1 MIPFFLLTETE
12 TEAATENVL
21 MTAGEVADDIN
32 KKANAFVEYLKT
44 HIDTFIAF
52 GFRILFAIL
61 MIIVGKIIIK
71 FLLKICDRFFD
82 RAGTEISVRKFLNS
96 FIKAVLYIVLIL
108 VVCAQVGIETTSFIA
123 VMGSAGLA
131 LGLSLQGSLSNFA
144 GGILILLI
152 KPFVVGDYI
161 IDGGSGKE
169 GKVSRIDLFY
179 THLITPDNKM
189 IVIPNGTLANSN
201 LTNLT
206 TFDKRRV
213 DIMVGI
219 SYSSDIK
226 KAKELLEEIADKC
239 QYVLKEEKVEVFVN
253 SLDSSQVTLGIR
265 VWTKTTDYW
274 DALFQLNETIK
285 YTFDEN
291 DIEIPFDQLE
301 VHVKK

>member
-21 MTAGEVADDIN
+21 MTAGEVAGDIN
-32 KKANAFVEYLKT
+32 KKANAFAEYLKT

-144 GGILILLI
+144 GGILILLL

-189 IVIPNGTLANSN
+189 VVIPNGTLANSN

-213 DIMVGI
+213 DILVGI

-226 KAKELLEEIADKC
+226 KTKELLEEIADKC
-239 QYVLKEEKVEVFVN
+239 QYVLKDEKVAVFVN

-274 DALFQLNETIK
+274 DAMFQLNETIK

>member
-1 MIPFFLLTETE
+1 
-12 TEAATENVL
+12 
-21 MTAGEVADDIN
+21 
-32 KKANAFVEYLKT
+32 
-44 HIDTFIAF
+44 
-52 GFRILFAIL
+52 

-201 LTNLT
+201 LN
-206 TFDKRRV
+206 
-213 DIMVGI
+213 
-219 SYSSDIK
+219 IK

>member
-1 MIPFFLLTETE
+1 MIPFLLLTETE

-21 MTAGEVADDIN
+21 MTAGEVAGDIN

-71 FLLKICDRFFD
+71 LLLKICDRFFD

-96 FIKAVLYIVLIL
+96 FIKAVLYIVSIL

-144 GGILILLI
+144 GGILILLL

-189 IVIPNGTLANSN
+189 VVIPNGTLANSN

>member
-21 MTAGEVADDIN
+21 MTAGEVAGDIN

-96 FIKAVLYIVLIL
+96 FIKAILYIVLIL

-144 GGILILLI
+144 GGILILLL

-189 IVIPNGTLANSN
+189 VVIPNGTLANSN

-213 DIMVGI
+213 DILVGI

-239 QYVLKEEKVEVFVN
+239 RYVLKEEKVEVFVN

-301 VHVKK
+301 VLVKK

>member
-1 MIPFFLLTETE
+1 MIPFLLLTETE

-21 MTAGEVADDIN
+21 MTAGEVAGDIN

-71 FLLKICDRFFD
+71 LLLKICDRFFD

-144 GGILILLI
+144 GGILILLL

-189 IVIPNGTLANSN
+189 VVIPNGTLANSN

>member
-21 MTAGEVADDIN
+21 MTAGEVAGDIN

-144 GGILILLI
+144 GGILILLL

-189 IVIPNGTLANSN
+189 VVIPNGTLANSN

-213 DIMVGI
+213 DILVGI

-239 QYVLKEEKVEVFVN
+239 QYVLKDEKVAVFVN

>member
-32 KKANAFVEYLKT
+32 KKANAFVEYFKT

-96 FIKAVLYIVLIL
+96 FIKAVFYIVLIL

-274 DALFQLNETIK
+274 DTLFQLNETIK

>member
-21 MTAGEVADDIN
+21 MTAGEVAGDIN

-96 FIKAVLYIVLIL
+96 FIKAILYIVLIL

-123 VMGSAGLA
+123 VIGSAGLA

-144 GGILILLI
+144 GGILILLL

-189 IVIPNGTLANSN
+189 VVIPNGTLANSN

-213 DIMVGI
+213 DILVGI

-239 QYVLKEEKVEVFVN
+239 RYVLKEEKVEVFVN

>member
-44 HIDTFIAF
+44 HIDSFIAF

-96 FIKAVLYIVLIL
+96 FIRTILYIVLIL

-123 VMGSAGLA
+123 VLGSAGLA

-144 GGILILLI
+144 GGILILII

-189 IVIPNGTLANSN
+189 VVIPNGTLANSN

-239 QYVLKEEKVEVFVN
+239 KYVLKEEKVEVFVN
-253 SLDSSQVTLGIR
+253 SLDSSQVTIGIR
-265 VWTKTTDYW
+265 VWTKTSDYW

-291 DIEIPFDQLE
+291 DIEIPFEQLE

>member
-96 FIKAVLYIVLIL
+96 FIRVVLYIVLIL

>member
-44 HIDTFIAF
+44 HIDTIIAF

-96 FIKAVLYIVLIL
+96 FIKAILYIVLIL

-144 GGILILLI
+144 GGILILLL

-189 IVIPNGTLANSN
+189 VVIPNGTLANSN

-213 DIMVGI
+213 DILVGI

-239 QYVLKEEKVEVFVN
+239 RYVLKEEKVEVFVN

>member
-21 MTAGEVADDIN
+21 MTAGEVAGDIN

-96 FIKAVLYIVLIL
+96 FIKAILYIVLIL

-144 GGILILLI
+144 GGILILLL

-189 IVIPNGTLANSN
+189 VVIPNGTLANSN

-239 QYVLKEEKVEVFVN
+239 RYVLKEEKVEVFVN

>member
-82 RAGTEISVRKFLNS
+82 RAGTEISVRKFLIS
-96 FIKAVLYIVLIL
+96 FIKAILYIVLIL

-144 GGILILLI
+144 GGILILLL

-189 IVIPNGTLANSN
+189 VVIPNGTLANSN

-213 DIMVGI
+213 DILVGI

-239 QYVLKEEKVEVFVN
+239 QYVLKDEKVAVFVN

-265 VWTKTTDYW
+265 VWTKTEDYW
-274 DALFQLNETIK
+274 DAMFQLNETIK

>member
-1 MIPFFLLTETE
+1 MIPFLLLTETE

-21 MTAGEVADDIN
+21 MTAGEVAGDIN

-71 FLLKICDRFFD
+71 LLLKICDRFFD

-144 GGILILLI
+144 GGILILLL

-189 IVIPNGTLANSN
+189 VVIPNGTLANSN

-213 DIMVGI
+213 DILVGI

-239 QYVLKEEKVEVFVN
+239 QYVLKDEKVAVFVN

>member
-96 FIKAVLYIVLIL
+96 FIRVVLYIVLIL

-226 KAKELLEEIADKC
+226 NAKELLEEIADKC

>member
-44 HIDTFIAF
+44 HIDIFIAF

-96 FIKAVLYIVLIL
+96 FIRVVLYIVLIL

>member
-1 MIPFFLLTETE
+1 MIPFLLLTETE

-21 MTAGEVADDIN
+21 MTAGEVAGDIN

-71 FLLKICDRFFD
+71 LLLKICDRFFD

-144 GGILILLI
+144 GGILILLL

-189 IVIPNGTLANSN
+189 VVIPNGTLANSN

-213 DIMVGI
+213 DILVGI

-239 QYVLKEEKVEVFVN
+239 QYVLKDEKVAVFVN

-274 DALFQLNETIK
+274 DAMFQLNETIK

>member
-12 TEAATENVL
+12 TETTTENVL

>member
-12 TEAATENVL
+12 TENVL

-71 FLLKICDRFFD
+71 LLLKICDRFFD

-189 IVIPNGTLANSN
+189 VVIPNGTLANSN

>member
-1 MIPFFLLTETE
+1 MIPFLLLTETE

-21 MTAGEVADDIN
+21 MTAGEVAGDIN

-144 GGILILLI
+144 GGILILLL

-189 IVIPNGTLANSN
+189 VVIPNGTLANSN

>member
-21 MTAGEVADDIN
+21 MTAGEVAGDIN

-96 FIKAVLYIVLIL
+96 FIKAILYIVLIL

-144 GGILILLI
+144 GGILILLL

-189 IVIPNGTLANSN
+189 VVIPNGTLANSN

-213 DIMVGI
+213 DILVGI

-239 QYVLKEEKVEVFVN
+239 RYVLKEEKVEVFVN

>member
-1 MIPFFLLTETE
+1 MIPFLLLTETE

-21 MTAGEVADDIN
+21 MTAGEVAGDIN

-44 HIDTFIAF
+44 HIDRFIAF

-71 FLLKICDRFFD
+71 LLLKICDRFFD

-144 GGILILLI
+144 GGILILLL

-189 IVIPNGTLANSN
+189 VVIPNGTLANSN

-213 DIMVGI
+213 DILVGI

-239 QYVLKEEKVEVFVN
+239 QYVLKDEKVAVFVN

>member
-1 MIPFFLLTETE
+1 MIPFLLLTETE

-21 MTAGEVADDIN
+21 MTAGEVAGDIN

-144 GGILILLI
+144 GGILILLL

-189 IVIPNGTLANSN
+189 VVIPNGTLANSN

-213 DIMVGI
+213 DILVGI

-239 QYVLKEEKVEVFVN
+239 QYVLKDEKVAVFVN

>member
-1 MIPFFLLTETE
+1 MIPFLLLTETE

-21 MTAGEVADDIN
+21 MTAGEVAGKKK
-32 KKANAFVEYLKT
+32 KKANAFAEYLKT

-144 GGILILLI
+144 GGILILLL

-189 IVIPNGTLANSN
+189 VVIPNGTLANSN

-213 DIMVGI
+213 DILVGI

-239 QYVLKEEKVEVFVN
+239 QYVLKDEKVAVFVN

>member
-12 TEAATENVL
+12 TEATTENVL

-32 KKANAFVEYLKT
+32 KKANALAEYLKT
-44 HIDTFIAF
+44 HIDSFIEF

-61 MIIVGKIIIK
+61 LIIVGKIIIK
-71 FLLKICDRFFD
+71 FLLKLCDRFFD

-108 VVCAQVGIETTSFIA
+108 AVCAQVGIETASFVA

-144 GGILILLI
+144 GGILILLL

-169 GKVSRIDLFY
+169 GKVLRIDLFY

-189 IVIPNGTLANSN
+189 IVIPNGALANSN

-206 TFDKRRV
+206 TYEKRRV
-213 DIMVGI
+213 DVMVGI
-219 SYSSDIK
+219 SYSADIK

-239 QYVLKEEKVEVFVN
+239 QYVLKDEKVEVFVN

-265 VWTKTTDYW
+265 VWTNTSDYW
-274 DALFQLNETIK
+274 DALFWLNENIK

>member
-1 MIPFFLLTETE
+1 MIPFLLLTETE

-21 MTAGEVADDIN
+21 MTAGEVAGDIN

-71 FLLKICDRFFD
+71 LLLKICDRFFD

-144 GGILILLI
+144 GGILILLL

-189 IVIPNGTLANSN
+189 VVIPNGTLANSN

-239 QYVLKEEKVEVFVN
+239 QYVLKDEKVAVFVN

-274 DALFQLNETIK
+274 DAMFQLNETIK

>member
-96 FIKAVLYIVLIL
+96 FIRVVLFIVLIL